1 MWDPAVGLLSQH
13 CCRKGIETKTPLGED
28 LVSIPFRGV
37 LVSPDQVGTRE
48 GFMRF
53 GCLIKADI
61 GEANIK

>member
-1 MWDPAVGLLSQH
+1 MAIHWTVCIWVSDGF
-13 CCRKGIETKTPLGED
+13 KTKSTRLHDILQSALALPYSRWAE
-28 LVSIPFRGV
+28 VSM
-37 LVSPDQVGTRE
+37 E